1 MPSLRKICHE
11 LPVLKGCWKLMF
23 MVEFISSNWGYL
35 SPELLI
41 QVILTEKVAAL
52 LDDSCPSKVEV

>member
-1 MPSLRKICHE
+1 
-11 LPVLKGCWKLMF
+11 MF

>member
-1 MPSLRKICHE
+1 
-11 LPVLKGCWKLMF
+11 MF

-52 LDDSCPSKVEV
+52 LDDSCPSKEV